1 MMVFHSYAKFTE
13 GHHPKWCVQ
22 PSELA
27 FYQQK
32 VSYHG
37 IMVVMV
43 IFAVNHETGWTIV
56 VENWDLPSGKLT

>member
-1 MMVFHSYAKFTE
+1 MLNSQRVTITKS
-13 GHHPKWCVQ
+13 CVQ

-32 VSYHG
+32 LSYYG

-43 IFAVNHETGWTIV
+43 IFAVNHETCWTIV